1 MGAGL
6 VVSLSAAEID
16 YFIETGWIKL
26 EGVIPRSTA
35 LKVQSAVHQFAV
47 QDLGEDALSGISP
60 ESDVLQITRDFHGD
74 PFEQCLTAPLKEA
87 LDVLTAPYGRDPGS
101 DVGRWGW
108 WSINRSYGLSRKWVV
123 PKDGWHWDGAAHL
136 HSATHCHGVGILML
150 CLFSDVMPRGGATL
164 VAEGTH
170 RAVARALRDHAPT
183 ELAPAIKHVKDSN
196 AWIAAL
202 TGHAD
207 ICGTGHEFPIDDD
220 ARTEFFF
227 NSYHDPN
234 THDRYR
240 VIEATG
246 AAGDV
251 YLCHPFL
258 FHAASYNHR
267 QVPRFLCNRT
277 APFRG
282 PLVIPKQSLV
292 EGVLDR
298 VFISSCNSVA
308 VSCEA

>member
-1 MGAGL
+1 F
-6 VVSLSAAEID
+6 AA
-16 YFIETGWIKL
+16 
-26 EGVIPRSTA
+26 
-35 LKVQSAVHQFAV
+35 QH
-47 QDLGEDALSGISP
+47 LGEDVLREIS
-60 ESDVLQITRDFHGD
+60 EDSDVFQITRDFHGD
-74 PFEQCLTAPLKEA
+74 PFEQCLTLPLKEA
-87 LDVLTAPYGRDPGS
+87 LDSLTAPYGREPAS
-101 DVGRWGW
+101 DYGRWGW

-123 PKDGWHWDGAAHL
+123 PKEGWHWDGAAHL

-170 RAVARALRDHAPT
+170 RAVARALWGREPMA
-183 ELAPAIKHVKDSN
+183 LASAIKSVRDSN
-196 AWIAAL
+196 PWIAAL
-202 TGHAD
+202 TGHDELRGNGDA
-207 ICGTGHEFPIDDD
+207 FPVDDD

-227 NSYHDPN
+227 NSYYDPS
-234 THDRYR
+234 TRDRYR

-277 APFRG
+277 APFLG
-282 PLVIPKQSLV
+282 PLVTSKHSLST
-292 EGVLDR
+292 GVLDR
-298 VFISSCNSVA
+298 ILNASLSSSE